1 MIRRLKIKFVCIT
14 MSIVTVIL
22 LCVLAAV
29 LGLTQVSLERES
41 LRTMWQIAL
50 NPARP
55 QIPDEEFTG
64 MRLPYFVLEVDK
76 DGQVQGTRGGYYD
89 LSDSDFL
96 QQAVDEVLQ
105 LDSPSGLLA
114 DYGLRFLR
122 VDMPQTGYIVFADIS
137 SEVRT
142 LNGLLESCFLICGGA
157 FLAFLVLSILLARWA
172 VGPVERAWVQQKQF
186 VADASHELKTPL
198 TVILTDA
205 ELLCAPESAGPEK
218 DRLAGDIR
226 TVSRQ
231 MKDLV
236 ERLLELARADREPE
250 RAARCPVDWS
260 AAVEEA
266 LLPFEP
272 LYFEK
277 GLGLD
282 TSLAPGIRVR
292 GNADQLRRVAA
303 ILLDNGQKY
312 AAPASVVHVSLH
324 REGRRAVL
332 AVTSRG
338 DTIPPQELPK
348 LFKRFYRAD
357 PKHRHGEGC
366 GLGLAIAHRIV
377 TAHRGRIWATS
388 HQGINTFYVSL
399 PALRH

>member
-1 MIRRLKIKFVCIT
+1 
-14 MSIVTVIL
+14 
-22 LCVLAAV
+22 
-29 LGLTQVSLERES
+29 
-41 LRTMWQIAL
+41 
-50 NPARP
+50 
-55 QIPDEEFTG
+55 
-64 MRLPYFVLEVDK
+64 
-76 DGQVQGTRGGYYD
+76 
-89 LSDSDFL
+89 
-96 QQAVDEVLQ
+96 
-105 LDSPSGLLA
+105 
-114 DYGLRFLR
+114 
-122 VDMPQTGYIVFADIS
+122 
-137 SEVRT
+137 
-142 LNGLLESCFLICGGA
+142 
-157 FLAFLVLSILLARWA
+157 
-172 VGPVERAWVQQKQF
+172 
-186 VADASHELKTPL
+186 
-198 TVILTDA
+198 
-205 ELLCAPESAGPEK
+205 
-218 DRLAGDIR
+218 
-226 TVSRQ
+226 

-282 TSLAPGIRVR
+282 TSLAPGIRC
-292 GNADQLRRVAA
+292 GQRRP
-303 ILLDNGQKY
+303 
-312 AAPASVVHVSLH
+312 AAPGGRHFAGQRPEIRRARQRGARLLH

-357 PKHRHGEGC
+357 PEHRHGEGC

>member
-137 SEVRT
+137 DRDKENILFNNALT
-142 LNGLLESCFLICGGA
+142 NFP
-157 FLAFLVLSILLARWA
+157 SI
-172 VGPVERAWVQQKQF
+172 K
-186 VADASHELKTPL
+186 K
-198 TVILTDA
+198 
-205 ELLCAPESAGPEK
+205 
-218 DRLAGDIR
+218 
-226 TVSRQ
+226 
-231 MKDLV
+231 
-236 ERLLELARADREPE
+236 
-250 RAARCPVDWS
+250 
-260 AAVEEA
+260 
-266 LLPFEP
+266 
-272 LYFEK
+272 Y
-277 GLGLD
+277 
-282 TSLAPGIRVR
+282 
-292 GNADQLRRVAA
+292 LR
-303 ILLDNGQKY
+303 
-312 AAPASVVHVSLH
+312 
-324 REGRRAVL
+324 
-332 AVTSRG
+332 
-338 DTIPPQELPK
+338 
-348 LFKRFYRAD
+348 
-357 PKHRHGEGC
+357 
-366 GLGLAIAHRIV
+366 
-377 TAHRGRIWATS
+377 
-388 HQGINTFYVSL
+388 
-399 PALRH
+399 